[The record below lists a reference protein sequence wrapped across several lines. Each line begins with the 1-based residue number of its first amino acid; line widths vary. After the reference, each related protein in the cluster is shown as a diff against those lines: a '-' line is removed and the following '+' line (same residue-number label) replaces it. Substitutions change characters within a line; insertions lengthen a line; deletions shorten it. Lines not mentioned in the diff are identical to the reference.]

1 MEKRNLAKTR
11 RLLNA
16 DVESVNGRYIDGL
29 NDTLLVRASRK
40 GYRKIVDELLLHHA
54 DVNAKNEKSCTALM
68 EASCKG
74 HREIAIE
81 LISHNAGVDLK
92 DLHGTTPLMA
102 ASTKGHYKIV
112 EELINDNA
120 DVNCQDNKGNTALN
134 LVLMEN
140 INDATMNI
148 VELPLS
154 DRTNLEKRNKKK
166 KTAIQLAQESKKQD
180 IIDMIEDF
188 SDSRRVEAAK
198 RELKKLEAIQIIN
211 KGKRELA
218 REMIMN
224 DEVLNLKEIIDDQME
239 TANATLEERLERNRE
254 ELTAKRYLLK
264 KKSKM
269 MIIKD
274 IKNCRSR
281 TSTLKNAMKERN
293 LIM

>member
-92 DLHGTTPLMA
+92 DLYGTTPLMA

-120 DVNCQDNKGNTALN
+120 DVNCQDNKGNRALH

-140 INDATMNI
+140 INDATINI
-148 VELPLS
+148 VELLLS

-166 KTAIQLAQESKKQD
+166 KTAIQLSQESKKQD
-180 IIDMIEDF
+180 IIDMVKDF
-188 SDSRRVEAAK
+188 FDSRRVEAAK
-198 RELKKLEAIQIIN
+198 LEANQIIN

-218 REMIMN
+218 REMTMN
-224 DEVLNLKEIIDDQME
+224 DEVLNLKEIIDQMK
-239 TANATLEERLERNRE
+239 TANATLEEGLERNRE

-264 KKSKM
+264 KKSKV

-274 IKNCRSR
+274 IKNCRNR
-281 TSTLKNAMKERN
+281 TSTLKNAMKEGN

>member
-92 DLHGTTPLMA
+92 DLYGTTPLMA

-112 EELINDNA
+112 EELINNNA
-120 DVNCQDNKGNTALN
+120 DVNCQDNKGNRALH

-140 INDATMNI
+140 INDATINI
-148 VELPLS
+148 VELLLS

-166 KTAIQLAQESKKQD
+166 KTAIQLSQESKKQD
-180 IIDMIEDF
+180 IIDMVKDF
-188 SDSRRVEAAK
+188 FDSRRVEAAK
-198 RELKKLEAIQIIN
+198 LEANQIIN

-218 REMIMN
+218 REMTMN
-224 DEVLNLKEIIDDQME
+224 DEVLNLKEIIDQMK
-239 TANATLEERLERNRE
+239 TANATLEEGLERNRE

-264 KKSKM
+264 KKSKV

-274 IKNCRSR
+274 IKNCRNR
-281 TSTLKNAMKERN
+281 TSTLKNAMKEGN

>member
-112 EELINDNA
+112 EELINNNA
-120 DVNCQDNKGNTALN
+120 DVNCQDNKGNRALH

-140 INDATMNI
+140 INDATINI
-148 VELPLS
+148 VELLLS

-166 KTAIQLAQESKKQD
+166 KTAIQLSQESKKQD
-180 IIDMIEDF
+180 IIDMIKDF
-188 SDSRRVEAAK
+188 FDSRRVEAAK
-198 RELKKLEAIQIIN
+198 LEANQIIN

-218 REMIMN
+218 REMTMN
-224 DEVLNLKEIIDDQME
+224 DEVLNLKEIIDQME
-239 TANATLEERLERNRE
+239 TANATLEEGLERNRE

-264 KKSKM
+264 KKSKV

-274 IKNCRSR
+274 IKNCRNR